1 MDIWLIAAVVLIVGG
16 LIPCGIVIARAPV
29 MDRLVALE
37 MAGTLSVLVL
47 MLLAESYRQPSF
59 FDLALT
65 LAFLSL
71 PAGLVFALFFERW
84 L

>member
-1 MDIWLIAAVVLIVGG
+1 MDIWLIAAIVLIVGG
-16 LIPCGIVIARAPV
+16 LIPCGIVIARAPI
-29 MDRLVALE
+29 MDRLVSLE
-37 MAGTLSVLVL
+37 MAGILSVLVL
-47 MLLAESYRQPSF
+47 VLLAEAYRQPSF

-65 LAFLSL
+65 LALLSL

>member
-1 MDIWLIAAVVLIVGG
+1 MDIWLIAAIVLIIGG
-16 LIPCGIVIARAPV
+16 LLPCGMVIARAPV

-37 MAGTLSVLVL
+37 MAGTVSVLVV
-47 MLLAESYRQPSF
+47 MMLAEAFRQPSF

>member
-1 MDIWLIAAVVLIVGG
+1 
-16 LIPCGIVIARAPV
+16 
-29 MDRLVALE
+29 MDRLVSLE
-37 MAGTLSVLVL
+37 MAGTLSVLIL
-47 MLLAESYRQPSF
+47 MLLAEAYRQPSF